1 MKPKT
6 SSFEKRR
13 LEMGVIWHKI
23 WFDLWHNKTRTLL
36 AVLSVAA
43 GAFAVGAIFGMSDQL
58 STTMDQSHQSV
69 MPPHINIVLSDLV
82 DRDTL
87 LNLEQIP
94 GVQGVE
100 PYNSISV
107 MYKLHPEDD
116 WRQGIVQL
124 RDYESQKYELVQL
137 R

>member
-23 WFDLWHNKTRTLL
+23 WFDVWHNKTRTLL

-58 STTMDQSHQSV
+58 STTMDASHQSV
-69 MPPHINIVLSDLV
+69 MPPHINIALYDLV

-87 LNLEQIP
+87 MALEEVP
-94 GVQGVE
+94 GVEGIE
-100 PYNSISV
+100 PYNNV
-107 MYKLHPEDD
+107 
-116 WRQGIVQL
+116 GIT
-124 RDYESQKYELVQL
+124 Y
-137 R
+137 